1 MDTTAQITV
10 RGTLLGQALRLS
22 HPARGLGRP
31 STIRLHTRDGHLLV
45 DSHHLRGSCSRAFV
59 PLLDGAASDLDFAL
73 TRSQLP
79 TLWRA
84 PDEGY
89 EATLTVSGD
98 QLNLTPTR
106 GEAVTVPRG
115 RVDRDPGSLSL
126 YPAVS
131 KHIDAQL
138 AQARPLPNG
147 QARLSLQSEAVDV
160 LGRVADAYPRHEI
173 TFTETTDR
181 QLIGQVSSLDTVAA
195 QILMRTD

>member
-1 MDTTAQITV
+1 MGTTAQITV

-31 STIRLHTRDGHLLV
+31 STIRLHTRNGHLLV
-45 DSHHLRGSCSRAFV
+45 DSHHLKGSCSRAFV
-59 PLLDGAASDLDFAL
+59 PLLDGAASDLDFEL

-84 PDEGY
+84 PDMGED
-89 EATLTVSGD
+89 ATLTVSGD

-106 GEAVTVPRG
+106 GQAVTVPRG
-115 RVDRDPGSLSL
+115 RVDQDPGSLSL

-147 QARLSLQSEAVDV
+147 QAWLSLQSEAVDV